1 MIVLRKDN
9 SEGARINYISLVLLR
24 KNNKLDKEI
33 KREKYEIKI
42 FWWNKI
48 ILLTLTKRACT
59 LRERFCHF
67 K

>member
-48 ILLTLTKRACT
+48 ILRVYKNNLCD
-59 LRERFCHF
+59 
-67 K
+67 

>member
-1 MIVLRKDN
+1 
-9 SEGARINYISLVLLR
+9 VLLR

>member
-9 SEGARINYISLVLLR
+9 SEGASINYISLVLLR

-48 ILLTLTKRACT
+48 ILRVYKNNLCD
-59 LRERFCHF
+59 
-67 K
+67 

>member
-1 MIVLRKDN
+1 
-9 SEGARINYISLVLLR
+9 VLLR

-48 ILLTLTKRACT
+48 ILRVYKNNLCD
-59 LRERFCHF
+59 
-67 K
+67 

>member
-9 SEGARINYISLVLLR
+9 SEGANINYISLVLLR

-48 ILLTLTKRACT
+48 ILRVYKNNLCD
-59 LRERFCHF
+59 
-67 K
+67 

>member
-1 MIVLRKDN
+1 
-9 SEGARINYISLVLLR
+9 VLLR

-48 ILLTLTKRACT
+48 IWRVYKNNLCD
-59 LRERFCHF
+59 
-67 K
+67 